1 MLKRIVFSLAVLL
14 VAWPL
19 AAQSTPGTSR
29 IGGQVGFGFSAARPD
44 ISNTAI
50 KGIAF
55 YGNVDVFKHF
65 GIAAEINDLKLFT
78 PRDIGEATYLY
89 GVRYQVAKDR
99 FHPYAK
105 GLFGLG
111 TVQYQPGYNPNPTSL
126 HFTTYA
132 IGGGVDITAARHL
145 NIRLIDLEYQFMP
158 SFSPHGLTPFA
169 GTIGAA
175 YRF

>member
-1 MLKRIVFSLAVLL
+1 
-14 VAWPL
+14 
-19 AAQSTPGTSR
+19 
-29 IGGQVGFGFSAARPD
+29 
-44 ISNTAI
+44 
-50 KGIAF
+50 
-55 YGNVDVFKHF
+55 
-65 GIAAEINDLKLFT
+65 
-78 PRDIGEATYLY
+78 
-89 GVRYQVAKDR
+89 VRYQVAKDR